1 MAILHRKRTKKGCI
15 IMIVN
20 NNSYGIVTGP
30 DNIYTDVSRTLKGA
44 KRYATNH
51 NYDKVG
57 IRYNSGYHCKVVS
70 IKINNKWKDQ

>member
-1 MAILHRKRTKKGCI
+1 MES
-15 IMIVN
+15 N
-20 NNSYGIVTGP
+20 NTYGIVSGP

-51 NYDKVG
+51 SYDKIG

-70 IKINNKWKDQ
+70 IKINNKWKDQQ